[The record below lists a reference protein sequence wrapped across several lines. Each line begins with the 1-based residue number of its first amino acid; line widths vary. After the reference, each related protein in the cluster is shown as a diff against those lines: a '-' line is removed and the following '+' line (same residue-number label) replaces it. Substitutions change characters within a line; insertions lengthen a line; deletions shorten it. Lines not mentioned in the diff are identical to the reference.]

1 MEHPDPITLRDL
13 KAFSCYFV
21 YMKKEILI
29 TDLAYTAGYID
40 GDGCFYLGKEN
51 RKKRLTVKY
60 VTKIAINSVNP
71 KVLYFFKKI
80 FGGEVRLISPQHD
93 NSKALYQFSTSKH
106 NSLKMAHSIY
116 QFLIEKKEECQILLN
131 FSNTSN
137 KDETINKIRI
147 LKDVGNLV
155 SKYQKE
161 EFENIR
167 NTIAPTTEDYAYL
180 AGFIDAECCFLIQK
194 EKPKNKPNY
203 IYKIV
208 LACNNTKAPVF
219 KWLLQRFG
227 GRINF
232 INRLNYQKGRKN
244 QFQWRL
250 TGKALARILEFIH
263 PYLQYKK
270 PVCEELMKFYA
281 TTLKNGGARHTEHFR
296 KSYAAIVEERERIIH
311 KVHQLNRKGI
321 SHLSG

>member
-1 MEHPDPITLRDL
+1 M
-13 KAFSCYFV
+13 
-21 YMKKEILI
+21 KEIPI

-40 GDGCFYLGKEN
+40 GDGCFYLGKEKS
-51 RKKRLTVKY
+51 KKRLTQKY
-60 VTKIAINSVNP
+60 VVKIAINSVNP
-71 KVLYFFKKI
+71 KVLHFFKEL
-80 FGGEVRLISPQHD
+80 FGGSVRLIKEQHN
-93 NSKALYQFSTSKH
+93 NSKALHQFSVHKH
-106 NSLKMAHSIY
+106 NALLMGQIIY
-116 QFLIEKKEECQILLN
+116 PFLVEKREECQMFLD
-131 FSNTSN
+131 FSCKAN
-137 KDETINKIRI
+137 KDEIMNQIRTF
-147 LKDVGNLV
+147 KDIGNLI

-161 EFENIR
+161 EFEKYR
-167 NTIAPTTEDYAYL
+167 NTISPTSEDYAYL

-203 IYKIV
+203 VYKIV

-219 KWLLQRFG
+219 KWLLQRFS

-250 TGKALARILEFIH
+250 TGKALSKILGFVH

-270 PVCEELMKFYA
+270 PVCEQLIKFYA
-281 TTLKNGGARHTEHFR
+281 TTLNNGGARHTEIFR
-296 KSYAAIVEERERIIH
+296 KSYTAIIEERERIIH
-311 KVHQLNRKGI
+311 EVHRLNQKGI